1 MAAGVL
7 STLLRADRAIVLSGL
22 VAVTLIAWAYLLLG
36 AGADMGTATGGT
48 VMPGMA
54 MPGMAM
60 PGMAMSTP
68 QWTLGYA
75 AIIFVMWA
83 VMMVAMMLPGAAPT
97 ILLVAALSRQREA
110 GGRGTLAAGAAGFF
124 AAGYLLVWAAFSLL
138 ATTLQWALSDA
149 GMLSPTMATT
159 NRIAAGGVLIA
170 AGVYQWTPLKDA
182 CLNHCRSP
190 LSVLLNHWRPGLLG
204 ALRSGVTNG
213 FYCLGCCWVLMALL
227 FVGGI
232 MNLAWIA
239 GIALLVLVEKTLPWG
254 VWTGRLAGAVL
265 VLWGGL
271 ALMQIG

>member
-1 MAAGVL
+1 ML

-36 AGADMGTATGGT
+36 AGAEMATATGG
-48 VMPGMA
+48 MS
-54 MPGMAM
+54 M

-124 AAGYLLVWAAFSLL
+124 AAGYLLVWAAFSLI

-149 GMLSPTMATT
+149 GMLSPTMGTT

-190 LSVLLNHWRPGLLG
+190 LSVLLNHWRP
-204 ALRSGVTNG
+204 
-213 FYCLGCCWVLMALL
+213 
-227 FVGGI
+227 
-232 MNLAWIA
+232 
-239 GIALLVLVEKTLPWG
+239 
-254 VWTGRLAGAVL
+254 
-265 VLWGGL
+265 
-271 ALMQIG
+271 